1 MITPRV
7 KLETQSFTYVSRN
20 TGKEELVNL
29 NENQLNALREFYVER
44 FVDNM
49 DTRDLVQYVTD
60 DMIGYMESLPD
71 NEVIDECINYWDDM
85 FDEIVEE
92 IKEIEGCEFLKTLD
106 DKKEEYLESLSEGK
120 DVREQL
126 LEEGFVPHDTDDY
139 GSKVDALV
147 DSMSVTEEE
156 ESTTH
161 RRRDLDSL

>member
-7 KLETQSFTYVSRN
+7 KLGTQSFTYVSRN

-49 DTRDLVQYVTD
+49 ETKDLVQYVTD
-60 DMIGYMESLPD
+60 DMFQYMESLPD
-71 NEVIDECINYWDDM
+71 NEVIDECLNYWDDH
-85 FDEIVEE
+85 FDDVLDE

-120 DVREQL
+120 DL
-126 LEEGFVPHDTDDY
+126 DDY
-139 GSKVDALV
+139 GSKVDTLV
-147 DSMSVTEEE
+147 DSMGVTVEE

>member
-7 KLETQSFTYVSRN
+7 NLETQSFTYVSRN

-29 NENQLNALREFYVER
+29 NENQLNSLREFYVER

-49 DTRDLVQYVTD
+49 ETEDLVQYVTD
-60 DMIGYMESLPD
+60 DMMRYMEALPD
-71 NEVIDECINYWDDM
+71 NEVIDECLNYWDDM
-85 FDEIVEE
+85 FDEVIEE
-92 IKEIEGCEFLKTLD
+92 IMEFEQCDFKKTLE
-106 DKKEEYLESLSEGK
+106 DKKDDYLDSLSEGK
-120 DVREQL
+120 DL
-126 LEEGFVPHDTDDY
+126 DDY

-147 DSMSVTEEE
+147 DSMGVTVEE